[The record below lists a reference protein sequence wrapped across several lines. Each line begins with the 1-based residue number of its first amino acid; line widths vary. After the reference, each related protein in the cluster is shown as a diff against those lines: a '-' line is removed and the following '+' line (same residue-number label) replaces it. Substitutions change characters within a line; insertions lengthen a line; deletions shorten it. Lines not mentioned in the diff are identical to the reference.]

1 HAPPR
6 ATRRPPMLGTPYREV
21 NHGGAGRNLHARHGS
36 ASLRDAPLGS
46 PRAAH
51 RAETRAAGPRRSVSH
66 GRARKFR
73 PARSIDRRVTGRSTA
88 DHMYQKRIDG
98 VVESGGPSLS
108 LGHSRTLRCTASFN
122 RRAANCTATRVDGY
136 GDG

>member
-1 HAPPR
+1 MLGMMIPTPSISRNSVRKRIASARLSSTAPPVPTQR
-6 ATRRPPMLGTPYREV
+6 SPMIGTPYREV
-21 NHGGAGRNLHARHGS
+21 NHGGAGRNLHARHES

-98 VVESGGPSLS
+98 VVESGGPSL
-108 LGHSRTLRCTASFN
+108 
-122 RRAANCTATRVDGY
+122 
-136 GDG
+136 